1 VTNTYVNLQ
10 FPYGSQCETVL
21 LKTRPQ
27 GITFHWDN
35 TPSHTAKVT
44 IAKITELGM
53 NQMLHPPFP
62 PCSPDIASCDF
73 FLFGNWKH
81 EFQGCFYDSADELFS
96 AITDLMENLEK

>member
-1 VTNTYVNLQ
+1 MEANMKQ
-10 FPYGSQCETVL
+10 HCSKQG
-21 LKTRPQ
+21 LK

-62 PCSPDIASCDF
+62 PFPPYSPYSPDIASCDF
-73 FLFGNWKH
+73 FLFGDWKH
-81 EFQGCFYDSADELFS
+81 KFQGCSYDSADELFS
-96 AITDLMENLEK
+96 AITDLMENFEK